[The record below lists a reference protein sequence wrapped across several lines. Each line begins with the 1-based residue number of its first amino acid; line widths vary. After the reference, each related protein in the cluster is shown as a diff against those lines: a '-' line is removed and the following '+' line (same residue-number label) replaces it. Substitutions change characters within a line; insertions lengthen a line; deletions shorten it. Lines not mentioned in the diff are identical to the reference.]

1 MGRFTCGMEHVPV
14 VYTEVDD
21 GFKDGGIH
29 RRIFG
34 SKEDMLGK
42 SWA

>member
-1 MGRFTCGMEHVPV
+1 M
-14 VYTEVDD
+14 VYTEVAD
-21 GFKDGGIH
+21 GFKNGGILK
-29 RRIFG
+29 RIFR